1 MNHWTKDTCKD
12 IALRYNTKKD
22 FFMYNRSAYSYAY
35 THKFLDEICMHMIKL
50 GNRYNKCVYAYEF
63 DDNHVYVGITNN
75 LLRRN
80 ADRLTR
86 ETDAVSKHIKLTG
99 IQPNIIQLTDYISR
113 DIAAELE
120 GVYVK
125 QYSNNGWIVLNRL
138 KTGGLGGNTIIWTE
152 EKCLEEAK
160 KYNTRTL
167 FKHKS
172 KGAYDACK
180 RNGWLGEAYKHMKEP
195 NYWTKENCI
204 MEASKYKTMKEF
216 KKFAGGAYNKAC
228 KNRWLSELKLNE
240 Q

>member
-1 MNHWTKDTCKD
+1 MTTRDVLEKIMRGKKSAKQAFEDFCK
-12 IALRYNTKKD
+12 
-22 FFMYNRSAYSYAY
+22 
-35 THKFLDEICMHMIKL
+35 
-50 GNRYNKCVYAYEF
+50 
-63 DDNHVYVGITNN
+63 
-75 LLRRN
+75 
-80 ADRLTR
+80 
-86 ETDAVSKHIKLTG
+86 
-99 IQPNIIQLTDYISR
+99 Q
-113 DIAAELE
+113 E
-120 GVYVK
+120 GV
-125 QYSNNGWIVLNRL
+125 SGIVIFTGYNPVILLKDEFANRL

-180 RNGWLGEAYKHMKEP
+180 RNGWLGEVYKHMKEP

-228 KNRWLSELKLNE
+228 KNRWLSELKLNK